1 MIKFYKNKNIKLK
14 TKIGLTIS
22 ILALFIAI
30 ANMFIGN
37 EIVRIIVW
45 TMCVCVFAL
54 TICSDIEDI
63 NRLQKE
69 NILKAYE
76 IDCLR
81 WSYRGM
87 GRYIDHMN
95 LPELEDID
103 TRISNELNDIEI
115 KKEDYAERLGIKP

>member
-1 MIKFYKNKNIKLK
+1 MIWA
-14 TKIGLTIS
+14 TC
-22 ILALFIAI
+22 
-30 ANMFIGN
+30 
-37 EIVRIIVW
+37 IIVL
-45 TMCVCVFAL
+45 AL
-54 TICSDIEDI
+54 TILSDVEDI
-63 NRLQKE
+63 QRLQME

-81 WSYRGM
+81 WSYRDM

-115 KKEDYAERLGIKP
+115 KKEDYANRLGIKL

>member
-1 MIKFYKNKNIKLK
+1 MIKFYKNKKIKLK

-22 ILALFIAI
+22 ILAFFIAI
-30 ANMFIGN
+30 ANLFICN
-37 EIVRIIVW
+37 DIVKVTIWI
-45 TMCVCVFAL
+45 MCVCVFAL
-54 TICSDIEDI
+54 TICSDLEDI

-87 GRYIDHMN
+87 GKYIEHMN
-95 LPELEDID
+95 LPELDDLNI
-103 TRISNELNDIEI
+103 RISNELNDIEI
-115 KKEDYAERLGIKP
+115 KKEDYAERLGIKS

>member
-1 MIKFYKNKNIKLK
+1 MIKFYKNKDIKLK

-22 ILALFIAI
+22 ILAFFIAI
-30 ANMFIGN
+30 ANVFINN
-37 EIVRIIVW
+37 EIVRIIIW
-45 TMCVCVFAL
+45 IMCVFVFAL
-54 TICSDIEDI
+54 TILSDIEDI
-63 NRLQKE
+63 QRLQKE

-115 KKEDYAERLGIKP
+115 KKEHYAENLGIKL

>member
-1 MIKFYKNKNIKLK
+1 MLQLLKNKNVKIK
-14 TKIGLTIS
+14 TKIALVIS
-22 ILALFIAI
+22 LIAFIVAI
-30 ANMFIGN
+30 INGFVGN
-37 EIVRIIVW
+37 EKIQIIIW
-45 TMCVCVFAL
+45 ALLVCVWAL
-54 TICSDIEDI
+54 NYLIISEDV
-63 NRLQKE
+63 NEVQKE

-115 KKEDYAERLGIKP
+115 KKEDYAQRLGIKP

>member
-1 MIKFYKNKNIKLK
+1 
-14 TKIGLTIS
+14 
-22 ILALFIAI
+22 
-30 ANMFIGN
+30 MFIGN
-37 EIVRIIVW
+37 EIVRLMIW
-45 TMCVCVFAL
+45 TMCIIVFAL
-54 TICSDIEDI
+54 SGLSNFEDIE
-63 NRLQKE
+63 RLQKE

-115 KKEDYAERLGIKP
+115 KKEDYAQKLGIKP

>member
-1 MIKFYKNKNIKLK
+1 MIKFYKNKKIKLK

-22 ILALFIAI
+22 ILAFFIAI
-30 ANMFIGN
+30 ANLFICN
-37 EIVRIIVW
+37 DIVKVTIWI
-45 TMCVCVFAL
+45 MCVCVFAL
-54 TICSDIEDI
+54 TICSDLEDI

-87 GRYIDHMN
+87 GKYIEHMN
-95 LPELEDID
+95 LPELEDINI
-103 TRISNELNDIEI
+103 RISNELNDIEI
-115 KKEDYAERLGIKP
+115 KKEHYAERLGIKP

>member
-1 MIKFYKNKNIKLK
+1 MIKLYKNKNIKLK

-22 ILALFIAI
+22 ILAFFIAI
-30 ANMFIGN
+30 ANVFINN
-37 EIVRIIVW
+37 EIVRIIIWV
-45 TMCVCVFAL
+45 MCVCVFAL
-54 TICSDIEDI
+54 TILSDIEDI
-63 NRLQKE
+63 QRMQKE

-115 KKEDYAERLGIKP
+115 KKEDYAEKLGIKP

>member
-37 EIVRIIVW
+37 EIVRIKVG

-87 GRYIDHMN
+87 GRYIERMN
-95 LPELEDID
+95 LAELDDID
-103 TRISNELNDIEI
+103 LRISNELNDIEI
-115 KKEDYAERLGIKP
+115 KKEDYAEKLGIKS